1 MAALDVRRR
10 TRGTFLYIIMYR
22 RGAGQSNRQN
32 AQKVRLF
39 FVQHFPE
46 NVKISL
52 FSVFLQ
58 FSQGKSGDK
67 A

>member
-1 MAALDVRRR
+1 MASAGQARRVI
-10 TRGTFLYIIMYR
+10 YIMYR
-22 RGAGQSNRQN
+22 RGAGQSNRQI

-46 NVKISL
+46 KVKISL

-58 FSQGKSGDK
+58 F
-67 A
+67 